1 MTIKPPPRILPEL
14 PDIALSCDGILNR
27 QYHLYQPKQGYRFGT
42 DAIMLAAAVGSHYG
56 TRIADFGA
64 GVGAVTTALCH
75 FLDSAHVTAI
85 EKDPEMA
92 ACLQHNMALNHLED
106 RVRVMRN
113 DVTSLPSLLQ
123 DSFDCVVANPPFHH
137 ASGTRSRHH
146 RRALAHQGDEAN
158 LTDWVNAALALLKPK
173 GHFVMIVRADRTD
186 EVISAL
192 KDKKAGQI
200 TLQPLWPYGS
210 SPAIRVIISAQ
221 KQSKAPFAILQ
232 GLVLHHPDGM
242 PTARAAQILNGE
254 AAGALAM
261 TDKNDD
267 NIKGR

>member
-1 MTIKPPPRILPEL
+1 
-14 PDIALSCDGILNR
+14 
-27 QYHLYQPKQGYRFGT
+27 
-42 DAIMLAAAVGSHYG
+42 
-56 TRIADFGA
+56 
-64 GVGAVTTALCH
+64 
-75 FLDSAHVTAI
+75 
-85 EKDPEMA
+85 
-92 ACLQHNMALNHLED
+92 
-106 RVRVMRN
+106 MRN

-221 KQSKAPFAILQ
+221 NKAKPLLPYCKVWYCITLMACRL
-232 GLVLHHPDGM
+232 L
-242 PTARAAQILNGE
+242 RAAQILNGMPQ
-254 AAGALAM
+254 ARL
-261 TDKNDD
+261 
-267 NIKGR
+267 R